1 MTQEHI
7 RGVNAARIALPPS
20 TPGWQR
26 RSLEDRLTIRFP
38 AGLRLVTR
46 ATARLSPRSR
56 PRQVLLAR
64 RIVQTYAAVNR
75 RDFDVIL
82 AGFDPAIEYRPSI
95 ELMPPDLG
103 AVSHGHDGFRQLWRY
118 WMDAFPDLRW
128 DPEEIL
134 DLGDRI
140 LVTARQSGRG
150 SGSGV
155 AVSVSVYQLFTV
167 RGGLVT
173 RQEDFLERSQALHA
187 AGLPGETVERPEV
200 P

>member
-7 RGVNAARIALPPS
+7 QGMEGARIALPPS
-20 TPGWQR
+20 TQVRQR
-26 RSLEDRLTIRFP
+26 RSLEDRLTVRFP
-38 AGLRLVTR
+38 AGFRLVSS
-46 ATARLSPRSR
+46 ATMRLSPRSR
-56 PRQVLLAR
+56 LRRALVAR

-82 AGFDPAIEYRPSI
+82 AGFDPEIEYRPSI
-95 ELMPPDLG
+95 ELMPPDLE
-103 AVSHGHDGFRQLWRY
+103 AVSHGHDGFRRLWGY
-118 WMDAFPDLRW
+118 WMDAFADLRW

-134 DLGDRI
+134 DFCDRL
-140 LVTARQSGRG
+140 LVTAQQSGRG

-155 AVSVSVYQLFTV
+155 AVGVSVFQLFTV

-187 AGLPGETVERPEV
+187 AGLPSEK
-200 P
+200 

>member
-1 MTQEHI
+1 MTQEGI
-7 RGVNAARIALPPS
+7 QGVNAARIALAPP
-20 TPGWQR
+20 TQGRQR
-26 RSLEDRLTIRFP
+26 RSLEDRLAVRFP
-38 AGLRLVTR
+38 AGLRLLTR
-46 ATARLSPRSR
+46 TTMRLSPRSR
-56 PRQVLLAR
+56 PRRVLLAR

-103 AVSHGHDGFRQLWRY
+103 TISHGHDGFRQLWRY

-134 DLGDRI
+134 DFGDRI

-155 AVSVSVYQLFTV
+155 AVSVSVFQLFTV
-167 RGGLVT
+167 REGLVT
-173 RQEDFLERSQALHA
+173 RQEDFLERSQALDA
-187 AGLPGETVERPEV
+187 AGLPRETAERLEAL
-200 P
+200 

>member
-1 MTQEHI
+1 MMQEDI
-7 RGVNAARIALPPS
+7 QGVNTARIALPPS
-20 TPGWQR
+20 RPGRQR

-38 AGLRLVTR
+38 AGLRLLTR
-46 ATARLSPRSR
+46 ATTRLSPRSR
-56 PRQVLLAR
+56 PRRVLLAR

-103 AVSHGHDGFRQLWRY
+103 TVSHGHDGFRQLWRY

-134 DLGDRI
+134 DLSNRI
-140 LVTARQSGRG
+140 LVTAQQSGRG

-155 AVSVSVYQLFTV
+155 AVSVSVFQLFTV

-173 RQEDFLERSQALHA
+173 RQEDFLERSQALDA
-187 AGLPGETVERPEV
+187 AGLPPETAEAPKV